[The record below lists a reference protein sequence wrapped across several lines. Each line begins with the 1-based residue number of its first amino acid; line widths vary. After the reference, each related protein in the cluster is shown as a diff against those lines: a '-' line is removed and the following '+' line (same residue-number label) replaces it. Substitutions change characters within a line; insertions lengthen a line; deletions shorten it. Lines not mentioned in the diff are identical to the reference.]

1 MGESDKNEIYLS
13 PAPHIASP
21 VTTKKLMIHV
31 LISLTPLALYGIY
44 LYGMPALIR
53 MLVSVGATVGAE
65 AAFRKMMGRDIRI
78 KDCSAAL
85 TGLLLALVMP
95 PFIPIW
101 IVILSAI
108 FAIVVAKEFF
118 GGLGA
123 NPFNPALVGRAF
135 AFVSFSRAMTS
146 WAAPH
151 HGVDAV
157 STASSLHGVDAVGTA
172 SSLSG
177 FDAMSTATPL
187 SYLKPSE
194 GVISTAAA
202 IAEQMGVSSAGDV
215 YLKLFL
221 GDHAGCIG
229 ESSAVLILIGF
240 IYLLVTRV
248 IEWQIPVFM
257 VTTAMVVGMIAG
269 VDPLLTL
276 LSGGLLFGA
285 VFMATDYATSPVTF
299 KGQIIFGAG
308 CGLLTALMRLFAG
321 MPEGVMYSILIMNSM
336 VTFLNKLIQ
345 RKYGFVKPA
354 KITKP
359 AAKGAK

>member
-13 PAPHIASP
+13 PAPHITSS
-21 VTTKKLMIHV
+21 VTSRKLMIHV
-31 LISLTPLALYGIY
+31 LIALAPLALYGIY
-44 LYGMPALIR
+44 LYGAAALIR
-53 MLVSVGATVGAE
+53 ILVSVATAIGSE
-65 AAFRKMMGRDIRI
+65 AGFRKIMGRDIRI
-78 KDCSAAL
+78 KDCSAAV
-85 TGLLLALVMP
+85 TGLLLALVLP
-95 PFIPIW
+95 PLIPIW

-135 AFVSFSRAMTS
+135 AFVSFSRLMTS
-146 WAAPH
+146 WVVPH
-151 HGVDAV
+151 Q
-157 STASSLHGVDAVGTA
+157 
-172 SSLSG
+172 G
-177 FDAMSTATPL
+177 FDAVSTATPL

-194 GVISTAAA
+194 GGISTAAA
-202 IAEQMGVSSAGDV
+202 IAEKMGLASSGDV

-221 GDHAGCIG
+221 GDHGGCIG

-240 IYLLVTRV
+240 VYLLVTHV
-248 IEWQIPVFM
+248 IEWQIPVS
-257 VTTAMVVGMIAG
+257 MVVTAVAVGAIAG

-299 KGQIIFGAG
+299 KGQLIFGAG
-308 CGLLTALMRLFAG
+308 CGFITALMRLFAG
-321 MPEGVMYSILIMNSM
+321 MPEGVMYSILIMNSV

-345 RKYGFVKPA
+345 RKYGFVKPV
-354 KITKP
+354 KQPKP
-359 AAKGAK
+359 GKEASK